1 MTVTLAAAC
10 PMVNDCV
17 GPLTAP
23 EVAPAVALAVR
34 VQLPTPTQ
42 VTTPPTTLQVLRV
55 LEIIVS
61 VPSPV

>member
-1 MTVTLAAAC
+1 
-10 PMVNDCV
+10 
-17 GPLTAP
+17 
-23 EVAPAVALAVR
+23 